1 MMENRRP
8 TSLGPVVSAAHLA
21 DGAMPALSEMEFAL
35 TLLGNAF
42 HRWIVRCSSAA
53 GVPGL
58 TPVDVLVLHAAN
70 HRDREKTLADVCLM
84 YNIEDTH
91 VVAYAVKKLQSLKLI
106 ETGRRGKEK
115 TVRVTKAGAE
125 ACRRY
130 REVREALLV
139 AGIAD
144 MRFDNGKI
152 SSVAALMRAL
162 SGQYDQAARSAA
174 SL

>member
-1 MMENRRP
+1 MKP
-8 TSLGPVVSAAHLA
+8 APLGPVVSASHLA

-42 HRWIVRCSSAA
+42 HRWIVRCSNAA
-53 GVPGL
+53 GIPGL
-58 TPVDVLVLHAAN
+58 AATDVLVLHAAN
-70 HRDREKTLADVCLM
+70 HRGREKTQADICLM

-91 VVAYAVKKLQSLKLI
+91 VVAYAVKKLTALKLV
-106 ETGRRGKEK
+106 ETGKRGKEK
-115 TVRVTKAGAE
+115 TVRVTEAGAE

-139 AGIAD
+139 AGVAG
-144 MRFDNGKI
+144 MEFDDGKI
-152 SSVAALMRAL
+152 SSLAGLMRAL